1 MILKHIIYLSLL
13 FFFAEG
19 FQHTETKRVF
29 SRKDFENSFVKK
41 STSWLRQDPPKSHS
55 HLSMHMGHSHSH
67 HHHHDEDASSKSSR
81 QFKPTTLRGKILYQV
96 TRRKVSRIIFAALA
110 TLLPP
115 LLIKPRSL
123 SRADWALFG
132 LTSTTLMITEGIRRE
147 VKHLV
152 NKAKGLRDGFIK
164 HAPTTI
170 DPQKYLFQNDNA
182 ADRVTL
188 VGVLINLLLSIG
200 KGIVG
205 IQCHSSA
212 LVADAGHSLSD
223 LFSDF
228 ITLWAV
234 QIARLPPDDDH
245 PYGHGKF
252 EAVGSLFLALT
263 LFGTGISIGISS
275 NSKLLQILQAT
286 NPAAVSIPTSP
297 ALVMAAI
304 SIFSK
309 EWLYR
314 ITRRVGEELNSQV
327 VIANAWHH
335 RSDAYSSVLAL
346 ASIGLAMSVP
356 GMAFADAAAGLLV
369 AGMICMTGA
378 EILGESVKQLTD
390 TSDQL
395 LVKRIKKLVLKESDD
410 VLKVNRVRARWMGS
424 SAIVDLEVSTRENLS
439 TSANRAVEDRIR
451 YRIMEEEPDII
462 DADVHAV
469 GESIKCPL
477 LTASAIKH
485 EVKSAQELEQIA
497 REQLLSHNEVKSV
510 ERCTVH
516 FQNTLVA
523 TVDANIKLKNTD
535 TNISVASKVAKEL
548 RGLLEQSNDIQS
560 ARIFL
565 DLNEDEK

>member
-1 MILKHIIYLSLL
+1 MNVFYFISLIAVVNGFSQPCKTSFIRAVEPSCRSSHGLK
-13 FFFAEG
+13 G
-19 FQHTETKRVF
+19 N
-29 SRKDFENSFVKK
+29 SRSN
-41 STSWLRQDPPKSHS
+41 LH
-55 HLSMHMGHSHSH
+55 MHMGHSHSH
-67 HHHHDEDASSKSSR
+67 HHQSDKEDEIFNSETIPK
-81 QFKPTTLRGKILYQV
+81 FKPTTLRGKILYQI
-96 TRRKVSRIIFAALA
+96 TQRKVSRVIFAALA

-115 LLIKPRSL
+115 LLMKSRRL
-123 SRADWALFG
+123 GRADWALFG
-132 LTSTTLMITEGIRRE
+132 LTSTTLMIAEGMRRE
-147 VKHLV
+147 VKNIV

-164 HAPTTI
+164 HAPSTI

-188 VGVLINLLLSIG
+188 VGVVINLFLSVG

-263 LFGTGISIGISS
+263 LFGTGISIGMSS
-275 NSKLLQILQAT
+275 NTKLLQILQAT
-286 NPAAVSIPTSP
+286 NPASVTVPTSP
-297 ALVMAAI
+297 ALFMAAL

-335 RSDAYSSVLAL
+335 RSDAYSSILAL
-346 ASIGLAMSVP
+346 ASIGLAIAVP

-390 TSDQL
+390 TSDPL
-395 LVKRIKKLVLKESDD
+395 LIKRIKNLVLKESDD
-410 VLKVNRVRARWMGS
+410 IVKVNRVRARWMGS
-424 SAIVDLEVSTRENLS
+424 SAIVDLEVSTRGNLS

-451 YRIMEEEPDII
+451 YRIMDTEPVVI

-469 GESIKCPL
+469 CDTIKCPL
-477 LTASAIKH
+477 LTASAVKH
-485 EVKSAQELEQIA
+485 ETKSAQELEENA
-497 REQLLSHNEVKSV
+497 RRQLLNHKEVESV
-510 ERCTVH
+510 ELCTVH
-516 FQNTLVA
+516 FHNPLVA
-523 TVDANIKLKNTD
+523 TVDANIRLKNMD
-535 TNISVASKVAKEL
+535 ANITTASIVAKEL
-548 RGLLEQSNDIQS
+548 RDLLEESRDIQS

-565 DLNEDEK
+565 DLNDVKAPVPK